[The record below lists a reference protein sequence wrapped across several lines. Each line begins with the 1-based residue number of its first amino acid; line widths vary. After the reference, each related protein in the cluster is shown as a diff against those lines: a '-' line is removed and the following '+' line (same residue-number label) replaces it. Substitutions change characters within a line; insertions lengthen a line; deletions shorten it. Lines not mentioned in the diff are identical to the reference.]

1 MENQDNLERKKKC
14 AAAMAAAYAAYAA
27 CIAVV
32 HHHQYYLDKLPSTNG
47 ETTRN
52 DIMRRL
58 VDERETDCRN
68 QLRMGKEAFAR
79 LVYILR
85 GTNRLHDNV
94 HDTLLAEVDQE
105 LMMQEVTREGVV
117 SQTNRSDDSRE
128 GILKK
133 IHWLI
138 LEYLLIISSMAF
150 IVDAELPNY
159 LLEAPLVSPTGAP
172 FVTPAIP
179 DLPLPVELRSVVST
193 SKDLQFSVEVS
204 MNIHQVETS
213 SEKDKT
219 KNLSWTQDM
228 DNCLIDVLVVQAQLG
243 LKVDKAFKGPAYTAA
258 CKEMNDKFQ
267 INCTTQHI
275 KNRLKTIKKNFATL
289 RELMRNGSGFSW
301 NDMSKTF
308 DAEPAVWRTY
318 IDAHPDA
325 KQFRY
330 KPIHNYDK
338 LLIVCGTDQATGV
351 GAFTAKETSRSFR
364 EEEARNLDN
373 MEDFVSL
380 DKEVEGETGDDLA
393 DTCTQPVPASRT
405 TSSSGLKRNNK
416 RTRSSDVI
424 AEKIEELGN
433 KIEKLSE
440 SFDKSNINYDKLY
453 EEIMKIEGVD
463 RSFLMRAFDYVA
475 ENVTRAKVFLA
486 YPPEERLEWLNM
498 RMGH

>member
-1 MENQDNLERKKKC
+1 MRGKLIVATNYEWAKMHLPDWFTYEGEQIVYMIITSIVAT
-14 AAAMAAAYAAYAA
+14 AAPSP
-27 CIAVV
+27 ISRRRVSFVQFNPTISVV
-32 HHHQYYLDKLPSTNG
+32 RRSSSPARPATVSTVSQFTSDLSPSTLHFRQASAMPTSSSSPVTNSPRLCYPHHRTYASIAG
-47 ETTRN
+47 SSSSSSPYVGCRFKSSQLDLSSATTGVSLN
-52 DIMRRL
+52 SLSWFSD
-58 VDERETDCRN
+58 
-68 QLRMGKEAFAR
+68 
-79 LVYILR
+79 
-85 GTNRLHDNV
+85 
-94 HDTLLAEVDQE
+94 DTLLAKVDQE
-105 LMMQEVTREGVV
+105 LMMQEVTREGV

-128 GILKK
+128 G
-133 IHWLI
+133 
-138 LEYLLIISSMAF
+138 
-150 IVDAELPNY
+150 
-159 LLEAPLVSPTGAP
+159 
-172 FVTPAIP
+172 
-179 DLPLPVELRSVVST
+179 
-193 SKDLQFSVEVS
+193 

-228 DNCLIDVLVVQAQLG
+228 DNCLIDVLVVQGQLG

-275 KNRLKTIKKNFATL
+275 KNRLKAIKKNFATL

-318 IDAHPDA
+318 IDAHPYA

-338 LLIVCGTDQATGV
+338 LLIVCGTDQAIGV
-351 GAFTAKETSRSFR
+351 GAFTPKETSRSFR
-364 EEEARNLDN
+364 EEEARKLDN
-373 MEDFVSL
+373 VEDFVSL
-380 DKEVEGETGDDLA
+380 DKKVEGETGDDLA
-393 DTCTQPVPASRT
+393 DTCTQPVPSSRT

-416 RTRSSDVI
+416 RTPSSDVI
-424 AEKIEELGN
+424 VEKIKELGN

-440 SFDKSNINYDKLY
+440 SFDKSNINYDQLY

-463 RSFLMRAFDYVA
+463 HSFLMRAFDYVA
-475 ENVTRAKVFLA
+475 ENVMRVKVFLA

>member
-1 MENQDNLERKKKC
+1 
-14 AAAMAAAYAAYAA
+14 
-27 CIAVV
+27 
-32 HHHQYYLDKLPSTNG
+32 
-47 ETTRN
+47 
-52 DIMRRL
+52 
-58 VDERETDCRN
+58 
-68 QLRMGKEAFAR
+68 
-79 LVYILR
+79 
-85 GTNRLHDNV
+85 
-94 HDTLLAEVDQE
+94 
-105 LMMQEVTREGVV
+105 
-117 SQTNRSDDSRE
+117 
-128 GILKK
+128 
-133 IHWLI
+133 
-138 LEYLLIISSMAF
+138 
-150 IVDAELPNY
+150 
-159 LLEAPLVSPTGAP
+159 
-172 FVTPAIP
+172 
-179 DLPLPVELRSVVST
+179 
-193 SKDLQFSVEVS
+193 

-219 KNLSWTQDM
+219 KNLSRTQDM

-289 RELMRNGSGFSW
+289 RELMRNSSGFSW

-325 KQFRY
+325 KQFRC

-351 GAFTAKETSRSFR
+351 GAFTPKETSRSFR

>member
-1 MENQDNLERKKKC
+1 M
-14 AAAMAAAYAAYAA
+14 
-27 CIAVV
+27 
-32 HHHQYYLDKLPSTNG
+32 G
-47 ETTRN
+47 
-52 DIMRRL
+52 
-58 VDERETDCRN
+58 VDPD
-68 QLRMGKEAFAR
+68 
-79 LVYILR
+79 
-85 GTNRLHDNV
+85 
-94 HDTLLAEVDQE
+94 DTLLAEVDQE

-128 GILKK
+128 G
-133 IHWLI
+133 
-138 LEYLLIISSMAF
+138 
-150 IVDAELPNY
+150 
-159 LLEAPLVSPTGAP
+159 
-172 FVTPAIP
+172 
-179 DLPLPVELRSVVST
+179 
-193 SKDLQFSVEVS
+193 

-308 DAEPAVWRTY
+308 DAEPTVWRTY

-338 LLIVCGTDQATGV
+338 SLIVCGTDQATGV
-351 GAFTAKETSRSFR
+351 GAFTPKETSRSFR

-380 DKEVEGETGDDLA
+380 DKEVEGETSDDLA